1 MKAMK
6 KSSLIVLVSVLTI
19 IPFIALLDVPG
30 YATTAPSLGGLPFFY
45 WYQIMWLFLA
55 TVLFGS
61 AALIW
66 NKTEESE

>member
-1 MKAMK
+1 MK

-30 YATTAPSLGGLPFFY
+30 YAKSAPSLGGLPFFY

-55 TVLFGS
+55 TAVVWLRCTYVEQNRG
-61 AALIW
+61 
-66 NKTEESE
+66 E

>member
-1 MKAMK
+1 MK
-6 KSSLIVLVSVLTI
+6 KPSLIVLVLVLTV

-30 YATTAPSLGGLPFFY
+30 YAVNSPTLGGLPFFY

-55 TVLFGS
+55 ALLFGS

-66 NKTEESE
+66 NRAEGDE